1 MKRRSLFLSLA
12 AAVLTW
18 GLGALEANAGPVSLP
33 TTLDQLLVPGAT
45 TTAINSNETDTFSN
59 FTFSVSAIPPTTPVL
74 TPGQITV
81 GQFGPVGIESGITLS
96 GAFFA
101 PPGTII
107 DYKFGYVVTAPPGFV
122 INDALLSASTGVYGG
137 IGSVIITELFT
148 PVGGGPATNIEVST
162 SGVPFVTTSL
172 PASNSYFV
180 QKDVLINGGSNG
192 ATVSI
197 INQAFSSTNVPEPSS
212 VALLGIG
219 MTGFLAFR
227 RLFKR
232 HAVA

>member
-12 AAVLTW
+12 VAVLTW
-18 GLGALEANAGPVSLP
+18 GSGALEAHAGPVPLP
-33 TTLDQLLVPGAT
+33 TTLDQLLVPGAF

-59 FTFSVSAIPPTTPVL
+59 FTFSSSAIPPTTPVL
-74 TPGQITV
+74 TPGEITV
-81 GQFGPVGIESGITLS
+81 GPFGPVGIESGITLS

-101 PPGTII
+101 PPGTIV
-107 DYKFGYVVTAPPGFV
+107 DYKFGYVVSAPAGFV
-122 INDALLSASTGVYGG
+122 INDALLSASMGINGG
-137 IGSVIITELFT
+137 TGSVIITELFT
-148 PVGGGPATNIEVST
+148 PLGGGPATGIEVST
-162 SGVPFVTTSL
+162 GGAPQVTTLL
-172 PASNSYFV
+172 PPSQSYLV
-180 QKDVLINGGSNG
+180 QKDVLIFGGSNG

-197 INQAFSSTNVPEPSS
+197 INQAFSSTGVPEPSS
-212 VALLGIG
+212 MALLGIG